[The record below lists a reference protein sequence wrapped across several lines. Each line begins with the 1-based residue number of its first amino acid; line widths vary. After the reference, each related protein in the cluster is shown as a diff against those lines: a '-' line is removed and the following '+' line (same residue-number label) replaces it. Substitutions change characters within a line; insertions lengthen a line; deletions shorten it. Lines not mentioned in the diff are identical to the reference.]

1 MLMTDLT
8 SAHRRTLKARA
19 HHLEPVVLIGDAGL
33 TPAVLAEIDV
43 HLKSHELIKVRI
55 SGADREERNTMLAA
69 MCSHT
74 GAMPIQHIGK
84 IVVIYRE
91 NPKKDSPR
99 TSRPR
104 RPLPRKPAT
113 ISRFKAE
120 GNERKSFA
128 TRFATSSKP
137 GFSRGFNRSDESITG
152 PGSYKKSRA
161 RPSR

>member
-1 MLMTDLT
+1 MNT
-8 SAHRRTLKARA
+8 SIPLNIQRRELKARS
-19 HHLEPVVLIGDAGL
+19 HTLRPVVMISDEGL
-33 TPAVLAEIDV
+33 SPNVLAEIERS
-43 HLKSHELIKVRI
+43 LKSHELIKVRI

-91 NPKKDSPR
+91 NPKKDPPR

-113 ISRFKAE
+113 TSRFKAE

-152 PGSYKKSRA
+152 PGSYKKPRTRTSR
-161 RPSR
+161 